1 MQTQNFG
8 PATIRLWRMGEGTPL
23 LYLHGFEG
31 HPGDAPFLR
40 RLAQTR
46 LVIAPEHPGFG
57 DSEGLAA
64 MHDITDQAL
73 HFRRII
79 RALGTR
85 RIDVVGHCL
94 GGMFAAEL
102 AAISPHLVRRLVLV
116 NSYGLW
122 DDANP
127 LPDAFSLA
135 PAQLAAAKW
144 QNPEAAPTE
153 PTPPGG
159 DTPLARQRNLGAATK
174 FMWPI
179 PDRGLTRRLPFIEA
193 PTLVLHGTADGLV
206 PPAYGE
212 RLASLIPNAAFHPI
226 ANAGHLPMLDAED
239 AFTEAVT
246 TFLGVDSSVPWARG
260 PRAA

>member
-1 MQTQNFG
+1 MQIQNFG
-8 PATIRLWRMGEGTPL
+8 PASIRLWRMGAGKPL

-31 HPGDAPFLR
+31 HPGDAPFLH

-57 DSEGLAA
+57 VSEGLAA
-64 MHDITDQAL
+64 MQDITDQAL

-85 RIDVVGHCL
+85 RVDVVGHCL

-122 DDANP
+122 DDADP
-127 LPDAFSLA
+127 LPDAFSLT
-135 PAQLAAAKW
+135 PAQFQAANWHDPAAA
-144 QNPEAAPTE
+144 PDDA
-153 PTPPGG
+153 TPPMV
-159 DTPLARQRNLGAATK
+159 RQRNLGAATK

-179 PDRGLTRRLPFIEA
+179 PDRGLTRRLGFIEA
-193 PTLVLHGTADGLV
+193 PTLVLHGASDGLV
-206 PPAYGE
+206 PVAYGQ
-212 RLASLIPNAAFHPI
+212 RLAGLIPNAAFQAI
-226 ANAGHLPMLDAED
+226 EGAGHLPMVEAEA
-239 AFTEAVT
+239 AFA
-246 TFLGVDSSVPWARG
+246 GAVDSFLAVESHWGHRQ
-260 PRAA
+260 

>member
-1 MQTQNFG
+1 MQFQTFG
-8 PATIRLWRMGEGTPL
+8 AATVRLFRFGQGRPL
-23 LYLHGFEG
+23 LWLHGFEG
-31 HPGDAPFLR
+31 HPGDAPFLK
-40 RLAQTR
+40 RLAESR

-57 DSEGLAA
+57 ESEGLAA

-79 RALGTR
+79 RALGVR

-127 LPDAFSLA
+127 LPDAFSLPP
-135 PAQLAAAKW
+135 PAFAAAKW
-144 QNPEAAPTE
+144 AKPDAAPAATDD
-153 PTPPGG
+153 PMI
-159 DTPLARQRNLGAATK
+159 RQRNLGSATK
-174 FMWPI
+174 FLWPI

-193 PTLVLHGTADGLV
+193 PTLVLHGAQDGLI
-206 PPAYGE
+206 PPAYGQ
-212 RLASLIPNAAFHPI
+212 RLASLIPNAAFQAIEGAAHM
-226 ANAGHLPMLDAED
+226 PMIETPE
-239 AFTEAVT
+239 AFDHALGS
-246 TFLGVDSSVPWARG
+246 FLGAEPEFRG
-260 PRAA
+260 R

>member
-1 MQTQNFG
+1 VQFQNFG
-8 PATIRLWRMGEGTPL
+8 AASIRMWRFGEGRPL

-40 RLAQTR
+40 RLAASR

-57 DSEGLAA
+57 ASEGLAA

-79 RALGTR
+79 RALGAR
-85 RIDVVGHCL
+85 RVDVVGHCL

-127 LPDAFSLA
+127 LPDAFSLP
-135 PAQLAAAKW
+135 PAGLAAAKW
-144 QNPEAAPTE
+144 HDPEAAPAE
-153 PTPPGG
+153 PTPAGE
-159 DTPLARQRNLGAATK
+159 DTVLARQRNLGAATK

-179 PDRGLTRRLPFIEA
+179 PDRGLTRRLAFIEA
-193 PTLVLHGTADGLV
+193 PTLVIHGTSDGLV
-206 PPAYGE
+206 PAAYGE
-212 RLASLIPNAAFHPI
+212 RLASLIPNAAFCPI
-226 ANAGHLPMLDAED
+226 ANAGHLPMLESED
-239 AFTEAVT
+239 AFTEAVSS
-246 TFLGVDSSVPWARG
+246 FLGVESTPPWAR
-260 PRAA
+260 RQ

>member
-1 MQTQNFG
+1 MQFQNFG
-8 PATIRLWRMGEGTPL
+8 ASSIRIWRFGEGRPL

-40 RLAQTR
+40 RLAASR

-57 DSEGLAA
+57 ASEGLAA

-79 RALGTR
+79 RALGAR
-85 RIDVVGHCL
+85 RVDVVGHCL

-127 LPDAFSLA
+127 LPDAFSLP
-135 PAQLAAAKW
+135 PARLAAAKW
-144 QNPEAAPTE
+144 HDPEAAPAE
-153 PTPPGG
+153 PTPAGE
-159 DTPLARQRNLGAATK
+159 DTALARQRNLGAATK

-179 PDRGLTRRLPFIEA
+179 PDKGLKKRLHRISA
-193 PTLVLHGTADGLV
+193 PTLIIWGDQDKLA
-206 PPAYGE
+206 PPAYGD
-212 RLASLIPNAAFHPI
+212 LFASKIKNSELVKIPG
-226 ANAGHLPMLDAED
+226 AGHMVPLENTPAWSKAITD
-239 AFTEAVT
+239 
-246 TFLGVDSSVPWARG
+246 FLG
-260 PRAA
+260 

>member
-1 MQTQNFG
+1 MQFQTFG
-8 PATIRLWRMGEGTPL
+8 PASIRLWRMGAGKPL

-57 DSEGLAA
+57 ESEGLAA

-79 RALGTR
+79 RALDAR
-85 RIDVVGHCL
+85 PVDVVGHCL

-122 DDANP
+122 DDADP

-135 PAQLAAAKW
+135 PPDFAVAKWHNAAA
-144 QNPEAAPTE
+144 APAET
-153 PTPPGG
+153 TPPGG
-159 DTPLARQRNLGAATK
+159 DNPLARQRNLGAATK

-179 PDRGLTRRLPFIEA
+179 PDRGLTRRLGHIEA
-193 PTLVLHGTADGLV
+193 PTLVVHGMQDGLV
-206 PPAYGE
+206 PPAYGQ
-212 RLASLIPNAAFHPI
+212 RLAALVPNGAFHPI
-226 ANAGHLPMLDAED
+226 EGAGHMPMLEAED
-239 AFTEAVT
+239 AFIDAVSA
-246 TFLGVDSSVPWARG
+246 FLGVDAYLPRG
-260 PRAA
+260 RGAL